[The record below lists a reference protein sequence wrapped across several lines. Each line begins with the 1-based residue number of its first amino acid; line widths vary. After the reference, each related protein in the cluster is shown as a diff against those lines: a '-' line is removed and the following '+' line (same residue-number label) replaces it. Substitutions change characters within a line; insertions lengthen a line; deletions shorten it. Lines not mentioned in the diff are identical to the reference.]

1 MPDLPHRNID
11 TGMGLERMAAI
22 MQHKGSNY
30 EGDVMSS
37 LIELG
42 EKLSGKEYGAS
53 STNPC
58 DKSLRILADHSRAVT
73 FMIADGILPSNE
85 GRGYVL
91 RRLLRRAVY
100 HGRLLGIQGAFLT
113 EYAHEVE
120 RIMGEHY
127 NELVQ
132 NKALVDGII
141 SAEEERFGATLN
153 AGESM
158 LQAELDKLGEG
169 DVLSGEIAF
178 KLHDTYGFPI
188 DLTREISES
197 AGHEV
202 DMDAFDRAMDAQKER
217 ARATANRDAWGKA
230 NNVWA
235 ALSDRLDETVFDGY
249 DHDDLDGCTVV
260 ALVRDGEEVASAKK
274 GEKVEVVLDRTSFYG
289 EMGGQIGDTG
299 RIFADGLELRVE
311 DTKHR
316 EGGFTSHECEVE
328 EGEVSVGATVS
339 TSVDHGRRELI
350 RRNHTATH
358 LLDAAL
364 KEVLGEHVNQ
374 AGSLVAPDRLRFDFT
389 HFEAVTTDELARI
402 EGEVNAQIFAAK
414 PVVTNIMGIDEA
426 KAAGAV
432 ALFGEKYGDVVRVV
446 SVGTEDKPFSRE
458 LCGGTHARNT
468 AELGFFKIVS
478 ESSVG
483 SNARR
488 IEAVTSAGALE
499 YVDERLAEMD
509 EVAAALKC
517 RPADVMAR
525 VEQLK
530 DEKSEA
536 EKKLKAA
543 LVGGS
548 SNQVADAV
556 GSAVD
561 MGAYKLVV
569 AHLNGISGKEL
580 RNVWDTVR
588 DKIGSDCACVL
599 ASEADGKVG
608 LLAAATDGAVS
619 AGFSAGNVV
628 KEISGLVGGKGGG
641 RPNMAQAGGKDAA
654 GIDAALDAAKKLLG
668 A

>member
-1 MPDLPHRNID
+1 
-11 TGMGLERMAAI
+11 
-22 MQHKGSNY
+22 
-30 EGDVMSS
+30 
-37 LIELG
+37 
-42 EKLSGKEYGAS
+42 
-53 STNPC
+53 
-58 DKSLRILADHSRAVT
+58 
-73 FMIADGILPSNE
+73 
-85 GRGYVL
+85 
-91 RRLLRRAVY
+91 
-100 HGRLLGIQGAFLT
+100 
-113 EYAHEVE
+113 
-120 RIMGEHY
+120 MGEHY

-141 SAEEERFGATLN
+141 SAEEERFGTTLN

-169 DVLSGEIAF
+169 DVLSGEVAF

-188 DLTREISES
+188 DLTREISET
-197 AGHEV
+197 AGHDV

-260 ALVRDGEEVASAKK
+260 ALVRDGEEVSSAKK
-274 GEKVEVVLDRTSFYG
+274 GEKVEAVLDRTSFYG

-389 HFEAVTTDELARI
+389 HFEAVTTDDLARI

-414 PVVTNIMGIDEA
+414 PIVTNVMGIEEA

-530 DEKSEA
+530 DEKAEA

-569 AHLNGISGKEL
+569 AHLSGISGKEL

-619 AGFSAGNVV
+619 AGFSAGDVV
-628 KEISGLVGGKGGG
+628 KQISGLVGGKGGG
-641 RPNMAQAGGKDAA
+641 RPNMAQAGGKDAS

>member
-1 MPDLPHRNID
+1 
-11 TGMGLERMAAI
+11 
-22 MQHKGSNY
+22 
-30 EGDVMSS
+30 
-37 LIELG
+37 
-42 EKLSGKEYGAS
+42 
-53 STNPC
+53 
-58 DKSLRILADHSRAVT
+58 
-73 FMIADGILPSNE
+73 
-85 GRGYVL
+85 
-91 RRLLRRAVY
+91 
-100 HGRLLGIQGAFLT
+100 
-113 EYAHEVE
+113 
-120 RIMGEHY
+120 
-127 NELVQ
+127 
-132 NKALVDGII
+132 
-141 SAEEERFGATLN
+141 
-153 AGESM
+153 
-158 LQAELDKLGEG
+158 
-169 DVLSGEIAF
+169 
-178 KLHDTYGFPI
+178 
-188 DLTREISES
+188 
-197 AGHEV
+197 
-202 DMDAFDRAMDAQKER
+202 MDAFDRAMDAQKER

-235 ALSDRLDETVFDGY
+235 ALSDRLDETIFDGY

-274 GEKVEVVLDRTSFYG
+274 GEKVEIVLDRTSFYG

-311 DTKHR
+311 DTLHR
-316 EGGFTSHECEVE
+316 EGGFTSHECEVV

-499 YVDERLAEMD
+499 FVDERLAEID

-530 DEKSEA
+530 DEKTEA

-556 GSAVD
+556 SSAVD

-599 ASEADGKVG
+599 TSEADGKVG

>member
-1 MPDLPHRNID
+1 
-11 TGMGLERMAAI
+11 
-22 MQHKGSNY
+22 
-30 EGDVMSS
+30 
-37 LIELG
+37 
-42 EKLSGKEYGAS
+42 
-53 STNPC
+53 
-58 DKSLRILADHSRAVT
+58 
-73 FMIADGILPSNE
+73 
-85 GRGYVL
+85 
-91 RRLLRRAVY
+91 
-100 HGRLLGIQGAFLT
+100 
-113 EYAHEVE
+113 
-120 RIMGEHY
+120 
-127 NELVQ
+127 
-132 NKALVDGII
+132 
-141 SAEEERFGATLN
+141 
-153 AGESM
+153 
-158 LQAELDKLGEG
+158 
-169 DVLSGEIAF
+169 
-178 KLHDTYGFPI
+178 
-188 DLTREISES
+188 
-197 AGHEV
+197 
-202 DMDAFDRAMDAQKER
+202 
-217 ARATANRDAWGKA
+217 
-230 NNVWA
+230 
-235 ALSDRLDETVFDGY
+235 
-249 DHDDLDGCTVV
+249 
-260 ALVRDGEEVASAKK
+260 
-274 GEKVEVVLDRTSFYG
+274 
-289 EMGGQIGDTG
+289 
-299 RIFADGLELRVE
+299 
-311 DTKHR
+311 
-316 EGGFTSHECEVE
+316 
-328 EGEVSVGATVS
+328 
-339 TSVDHGRRELI
+339 
-350 RRNHTATH
+350 
-358 LLDAAL
+358 
-364 KEVLGEHVNQ
+364 
-374 AGSLVAPDRLRFDFT
+374 
-389 HFEAVTTDELARI
+389 
-402 EGEVNAQIFAAK
+402 
-414 PVVTNIMGIDEA
+414 MGIDEA